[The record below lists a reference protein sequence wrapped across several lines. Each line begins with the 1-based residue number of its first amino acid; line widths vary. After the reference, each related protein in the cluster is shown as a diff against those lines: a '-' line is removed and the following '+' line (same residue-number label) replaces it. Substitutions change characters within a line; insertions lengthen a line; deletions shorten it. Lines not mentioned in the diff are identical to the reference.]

1 MSGFYSDIKADSGVY
16 KFYVNGEW
24 KESTSGKSV
33 SILNPTSNQ
42 AVYQVQ
48 GEEQCMQVLAF
59 HDVFKVWHCDPVVR
73 NAPMAVRHSWPSCR
87 SIVYGC
93 GRDKDCNR
101 LPNSIY
107 LS

>member
-1 MSGFYSDIKADSGVY
+1 MSGFYSDIKASSGVY

-48 GEEQCMQVLAF
+48 GEEQCMQVPAF
-59 HDVFKVWHCDPVVR
+59 DDVLKVWHCDAGGPQ
-73 NAPMAVRHSWPSCR
+73 C
-87 SIVYGC
+87 IYGC
-93 GRDKDCNR
+93 ASFLAVMPVNCLWGLAGAKIAIVSRTAI
-101 LPNSIY
+101 S
-107 LS
+107 

>member
-1 MSGFYSDIKADSGVY
+1 MSGFYSDIKASSGVY

-48 GEEQCMQVLAF
+48 GEEQCM
-59 HDVFKVWHCDPVVR
+59 
-73 NAPMAVRHSWPSCR
+73 
-87 SIVYGC
+87 
-93 GRDKDCNR
+93 
-101 LPNSIY
+101 
-107 LS
+107 